1 MTSLEISNNEGIR
14 VVFWQFNNKEGVKRV
29 LQSVDYL
36 FDSKGTILLKN
47 GEKYIDPF
55 TNKTIKLK
63 ECIVCVIYNHDAYR
77 VIPIF
82 DTDESIR
89 YILAS
94 MKLGPYAE
102 NNELSPVPTQCKYDI
117 IIDSNA
123 IAQNVYSD
131 TLLSPKC
138 ELCYKILKEAATE
151 NKLIVV
157 HNMHIVDVLDK

>member
-82 DTDESIR
+82 GTDESIR

-94 MKLGPYAE
+94 MKLGPYSE
-102 NNELSPVPTQCKYDI
+102 NNEPSLVAVQCKYDV
-117 IIDSNA
+117 IIDASGIVHNMSSNA
-123 IAQNVYSD
+123 LI
-131 TLLSPKC
+131 SPDCKVC
-138 ELCYKILKEAATE
+138 HKMLEKATQE
-151 NKLIVV
+151 DKLIVI
-157 HNMHIVDVLDK
+157 HNMHIVNVLDK